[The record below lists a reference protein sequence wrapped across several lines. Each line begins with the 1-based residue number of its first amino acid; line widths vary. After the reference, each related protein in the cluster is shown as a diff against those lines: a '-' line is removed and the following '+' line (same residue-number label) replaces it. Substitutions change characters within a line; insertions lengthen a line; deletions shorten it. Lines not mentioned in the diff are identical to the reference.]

1 MDDTNLEERIYCP
14 CNGCKH
20 QILRKRRICLQHV
33 CKYGTFPREALE
45 NLSSQEHGQQS
56 HVDIAPTMSRAGRKR
71 PRVTDETP
79 PENSLG
85 LEEDPIE
92 EMMDAFFEMD
102 PHILEDE
109 QDHGSH
115 EEKAAAVRDTPESM
129 AEKTMR
135 SLARLPLYKDA
146 RISVLRACLAMLN
159 LQSIYGWS
167 DTSVTKLF
175 K

>member
-1 MDDTNLEERIYCP
+1 MQRLQTSNLKKKK
-14 CNGCKH
+14 NMFAT
-20 QILRKRRICLQHV
+20 CLQIQDFS
-33 CKYGTFPREALE
+33 KGGIGNF
-45 NLSSQEHGQQS
+45 SSQEHGHQS

-71 PRVTDETP
+71 PRVTDETSLN
-79 PENSLG
+79 NSLG
-85 LEEDPIE
+85 LEEDHFE
-92 EMMDAFFEMD
+92 EMMDAFFEM
-102 PHILEDE
+102 EDE

-115 EEKAAAVRDTPESM
+115 EEEAAAVRDTPESM
-129 AEKTMR
+129 AKKTMR

-159 LQSIYGWS
+159 LQSTYGWS